1 VKGLS
6 FFVGGELYAVD
17 VTLVQ
22 KVARMLAITP
32 VPSAPL
38 ETVGIANLK
47 GKVVTV
53 LSLSK
58 LLDSD
63 KPCDAMHYTNT
74 IIFKHSSS
82 NEDQMGLAVEK
93 PGNLIDIDDSAI
105 RSPPVTVGTEENH
118 CISGLTEI
126 GDDLYRI
133 IDIEAILRR
142 YIPDAG
148 SENLSFGGAKLESI

>member
-1 VKGLS
+1 MKGLS
-6 FFVGGELYAVD
+6 FLVGGELYAVD

-38 ETVGIANLK
+38 EIVGIANLK

-58 LLDSD
+58 LIGDD
-63 KPCDAMHYTNT
+63 KPCEATLYSNT
-74 IIFKHSSS
+74 IVFKYSLS

-105 RSPPVTVGTEENH
+105 RSPPVSAGSEENC
-118 CISGLTEI
+118 CISGVTEVD
-126 GDDLYRI
+126 DDLYRI

-142 YIPDAG
+142 YIPD
-148 SENLSFGGAKLESI
+148 SD